1 VQKQIDT
8 MRGTYAAKTGG
19 YGAKRQKT
27 QPDADSS
34 RRTPGGD
41 LHTLLDDLKHIR
53 ERVEKEIKQR
63 GQESGKRKR
72 EDNVHEEKQETPQSA
87 AAENVS
93 DNFDGELEQ
102 LTLSD
107 VPESELEDLEPLSEE
122 EFEA

>member
-1 VQKQIDT
+1 
-8 MRGTYAAKTGG
+8 MRGTYAARAGRYGG
-19 YGAKRQKT
+19 KRQKT
-27 QPDADSS
+27 KPDSNSS
-34 RRTPGGD
+34 RKTPGGD
-41 LHTLLDDLKHIR
+41 FHTLLDDLEHIK

-63 GQESGKRKR
+63 KQESGKRKR